1 MSHELRTPL
10 HAITGFSS
18 LLRLTPLNSQQTDYI
33 NHLHA
38 AAQHQQQLIGNA
50 LDIARINNQ
59 SLTLESRP
67 FRLDLA
73 LREINNLIASQTRQ
87 HNLEYR
93 SPPLDRLKITLLG
106 DRTRL
111 TQVLLN
117 LLTNAV
123 KYTPEGQIE
132 LNVAITPTSTSHC
145 QIAFAV
151 KDTGIGIAKD
161 DQQHLFEAFTQIA
174 GKDGVGLGLAISQ
187 QLVTAMGGKL
197 QLDSAPQQGSRFFF
211 TLPFSIATT
220 ETAAPAEVAADIR
233 LLPAGL
239 RILLVDDSH
248 INLFI
253 GQEMLKNMGAETITA
268 SGGEQAILLLQQQ
281 MFDLVLIDISMPDID
296 GLEVTRWLRRYAL
309 SPNVAVIALSAYSL
323 HNASE
328 AAADINAFLSKP
340 FEYDTLYHAIMQ
352 TLAKTAHTSP
362 PDKPDDAV

>member
-10 HAITGFSS
+10 HAITGFS

-73 LREINNLIASQTRQ
+73 LREINSLIASQTRQ

-132 LNVAITPTSTSHC
+132 LNVAITPISILHC
-145 QIAFAV
+145 QIAFC
-151 KDTGIGIAKD
+151 
-161 DQQHLFEAFTQIA
+161 
-174 GKDGVGLGLAISQ
+174 GKGYRNRHCQ
-187 QLVTAMGGKL
+187 RR
-197 QLDSAPQQGSRFFF
+197 P
-211 TLPFSIATT
+211 AT
-220 ETAAPAEVAADIR
+220 PV
-233 LLPAGL
+233 
-239 RILLVDDSH
+239 
-248 INLFI
+248 
-253 GQEMLKNMGAETITA
+253 
-268 SGGEQAILLLQQQ
+268 
-281 MFDLVLIDISMPDID
+281 
-296 GLEVTRWLRRYAL
+296 
-309 SPNVAVIALSAYSL
+309 
-323 HNASE
+323 
-328 AAADINAFLSKP
+328 
-340 FEYDTLYHAIMQ
+340 
-352 TLAKTAHTSP
+352 
-362 PDKPDDAV
+362 